1 MGNKIN
7 PHRNNEVNK
16 MINLAPYIFLVVTLL
31 FFWFMG
37 KAIID
42 GQKMIADRTE
52 YIRRIADALEKIA
65 EKLEKKK

>member
-1 MGNKIN
+1 
-7 PHRNNEVNK
+7 